1 MKWQDL
7 MIRFAEVIGRVLAE
21 RWLAEQSPSGQQ
33 EVETDDKV
41 TEVRRDRMVKPS
53 LPACIDDVPE
63 NGR

>member
-41 TEVRRDRMVKPS
+41 TEVRRDRMGKSS